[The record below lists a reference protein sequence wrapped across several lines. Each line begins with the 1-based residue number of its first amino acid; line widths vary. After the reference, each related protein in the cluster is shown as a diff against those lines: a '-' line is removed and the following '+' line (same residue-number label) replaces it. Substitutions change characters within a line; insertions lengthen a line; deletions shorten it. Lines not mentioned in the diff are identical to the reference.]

1 MKPLSQE
8 ARTLVDSA
16 RVDAPSEAYRERMR
30 QRLAVS
36 LGGATAA
43 STIAVTSKSAV
54 AQTGM
59 VKATGVALWVKAG
72 TIIVGIAVL
81 AGGAALLWPDSGR
94 TQAAVPTQQS
104 ERAARPDATPKAPEA
119 LPAPIASPPNAAP
132 GKEQNAAPGKE
143 QNAAPGKEQNGSAP
157 APPARP
163 QQTSA
168 LPPRVM
174 GKAATVA
181 PTKANN
187 TVANNANALNQ
198 ELMFL
203 SRAQASLSAGDAARA
218 LALLDE
224 HATTYPNG
232 ALREERMAARVFALC
247 ALGRQEEARAEAQQF
262 VSMAP
267 RSPLATRVR
276 GACSMGESSPV
287 KPL

>member
-1 MKPLSQE
+1 MEATMKPLNQD

-16 RVDAPSEAYRERMR
+16 RVDAPSEAYREGMR
-30 QRLAVS
+30 QRLAMS
-36 LGGATAA
+36 LGGVMAA
-43 STIAVTSKSAV
+43 STVAVTTKAAV
-54 AQTGM
+54 TQTGL
-59 VKATGVALWVKAG
+59 VKTTGVALWVKAG
-72 TIIVGIAVL
+72 TIIVGIALL
-81 AGGAALLWPDSGR
+81 AGGAAMSWPDSGA
-94 TQAAVPTQQS
+94 QVAVPAQQS
-104 ERAARPDATPKAPEA
+104 EKAAQPYSTPKAPEA

-132 GKEQNAAPGKE
+132 GKEQNAAP
-143 QNAAPGKEQNGSAP
+143 AKEQNGSAP
-157 APPARP
+157 ASPARP
-163 QQTSA
+163 RQTSA

-247 ALGRQEEARAEAQQF
+247 ALGKQEEARAEAQQF

-267 RSPLATRVR
+267 RSPLAARVR
-276 GACSMGESSPV
+276 GACSWGESSPL
-287 KPL
+287 KRP